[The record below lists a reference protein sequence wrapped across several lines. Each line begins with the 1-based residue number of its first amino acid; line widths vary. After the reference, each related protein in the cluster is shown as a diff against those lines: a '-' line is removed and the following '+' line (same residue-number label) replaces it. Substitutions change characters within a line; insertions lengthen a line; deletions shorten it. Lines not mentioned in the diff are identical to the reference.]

1 MQVFQIA
8 IFLIKTPEDIT
19 QPLSLSKIRKLVLL
33 ISNRNWCPHW
43 LLKQFFILAQY
54 DSMNKALFK
63 NKLND
68 KNQSM
73 KYSYFSSHI
82 FLVTSKL
89 TTINIM
95 FLFNRKLYVHVKF
108 AGYEKDLNNS
118 VKILGQQQKNVTS

>member
-1 MQVFQIA
+1 
-8 IFLIKTPEDIT
+8 
-19 QPLSLSKIRKLVLL
+19 
-33 ISNRNWCPHW
+33 
-43 LLKQFFILAQY
+43 
-54 DSMNKALFK
+54 MNKALFK

-73 KYSYFSSHI
+73 KYSYFSSHS

>member
-19 QPLSLSKIRKLVLL
+19 QQLSLSKIRKLVLL

-43 LLKQFFILAQY
+43 LLKQFFIQY

-63 NKLND
+63 SKLND

-108 AGYEKDLNNS
+108 AGHEKDLNNS